1 MPLQSAIRFASKKYL
16 LSKNMHT
23 SASPDPSVSQ
33 LDISL
38 LGSFQLKL
46 DGQDIAGKLK
56 YRKAIY
62 LLAYLATAS
71 GRWIAR
77 EHLAELLWPDLPAA
91 SALTNLRQVLNN
103 LSKVINTP
111 MGAEVIQSRRDSI
124 AYFSDSRVHVDIA
137 SLLNEWQADDPG
149 NLFCSWLADS
159 FEPRLSQL
167 NHDFLERM
175 ELNVGTDLQ
184 AWIHQ
189 VRKQLRERW
198 RDLAARL
205 CREQE
210 KTGRIASAVA
220 IANQLWEQDSLNENT
235 AAKLIRL
242 LLSCGDFKR
251 ANFVLTALE
260 QNLLAAFGTRASAST
275 RRLLQQDP
283 MSTVVD
289 QKVTGEKQVSTII
302 RAITEIRWLTIAYVE
317 FDLSPHP
324 GADEADAVLRME
336 QILCAAQDKISLWGG
351 TCKQVFGQ
359 GFHASFGMHTEPEQ
373 AALRSI
379 YAAQEIMLAD
389 GARQHLRIGICAGNV
404 QCTVDE
410 MRFLGALPRK
420 VQEMCWSAAVGE
432 IVFDRMVAEQI
443 SSKLTNDAME
453 VLANDGY
460 ANDVIKYRLA
470 RQLMSTGGQQE
481 FPLVGRGEELQAVW
495 RHWQL
500 AKQAQPQWLIL
511 CGNAGMGKTRL
522 ATEVSRQL
530 DTAENLVI
538 RIYCTLE
545 YQHQSLAALRQAL
558 AELFALSPLKADE
571 YPRRIRA
578 CLRELVP
585 AYEPEEAML
594 HALISLFD
602 QSMQVEADSKNQI
615 FVALGT
621 LFDQLS
627 RQKTCLVLIDDFHW
641 SDFATREFLARYAGS
656 LEQQQLLL
664 LVTTR
669 PDAPLEHAGA
679 SPVII
684 ELSPLAFAAAEQ
696 MVAACDH
703 RHILSE
709 QEQTRIAHDCGG
721 VPLFIERLT
730 RSRTEDGQHH
740 LIPVKELLQSELDKL
755 GPYKNIL
762 QMAAVIGNNFN
773 ARILSGLLPDEDVA
787 GPLQLAIS
795 YRLIQAGAQH
805 GHYRFQHAL
814 IADAAYQSFPE
825 KQRRTAHLRVAEHLL
840 NEPGIAS
847 AEIAR
852 HFEEAHD
859 WQQAVAMWTISGQ
872 KALASEF
879 AMDALHDFGKALDIA
894 LQPQAGLAHLQ
905 ISLRLSMGNAALLCQ
920 GYGSQLGH
928 QQFLAVC
935 DSLNNLP
942 APDHEET
949 ESLFRAL
956 SGLYMGGSSQG
967 KSDGLGIARRLE
979 ELANTPAKR
988 LMACFALGNS
998 LFWRGLFV
1006 EALRYQ
1012 REGLS
1017 IAKRLS
1023 LEERQRYWGEDL
1035 EILIRAFLCW
1045 NLWFLGDAY
1054 AHELAIESTLLARE
1068 RKKSHALCF
1077 MLTFNTAMC
1086 WTAGQ
1091 RDEAAKLAGEGVQ
1104 LGTQFGFPLWQSM
1117 NSLFYL
1123 SAQANGNK
1131 LKDIMPALEAAENLH
1146 SAYRAGTTTASWVLA
1161 STLIKLQCWDEAKS
1175 LLDKTLS
1182 EIDKYEDYYCHA
1194 DLLRLS
1200 SLCLMQEGDIGLA
1213 SETLEQALQMA
1224 TAQGAVGLFDAIRQA
1239 MADCQLL
1246 QQKHALPQ

>member
-1 MPLQSAIRFASKKYL
+1 MHLPSDTRSISEKYL
-16 LSKNMHT
+16 SLLNMHT
-23 SASPDPSVSQ
+23 SALPDPSVSQ

-46 DGQDIAGKLK
+46 DGQDIAGRLK

-62 LLAYLATAS
+62 LLAYLVMAN
-71 GRWIAR
+71 GRWISR
-77 EHLAELLWPDLPAA
+77 EQLAELLWPDLPGAA
-91 SALTNLRQVLNN
+91 ALTNLRQVLNN
-103 LSKVINTP
+103 LSKVINTSV
-111 MGAEVIQSRRDSI
+111 GVDVIQSRRDSI
-124 AYFSDSRVHVDIA
+124 ACFFDARVHVDIA
-137 SLLNEWQADDPG
+137 FLLNDWRADDTDKV
-149 NLFCSWLADS
+149 FCAWLANS

-184 AWIHQ
+184 AWIHL

-251 ANFVLTALE
+251 ANFVLATLE

-289 QKVTGEKQVSTII
+289 LRVTGEKQVSVISK
-302 RAITEIRWLTIAYVE
+302 AVTEIRWLTLAYVE
-317 FDLSPHP
+317 FDLSPHA
-324 GADEADAVLRME
+324 GADEADAILRMD
-336 QILCAAQDKISLWGG
+336 QLLGAAQEKINLWGG
-351 TCKQVFGQ
+351 ACKPVFGQ

-389 GARQHLRIGICAGNV
+389 EARQHLRIGICAGNV
-404 QCTVDE
+404 QCTLDE
-410 MRFLGALPRK
+410 MRFLGTLPRLA
-420 VQEMCWSAAVGE
+420 QELCWSAAAGE
-432 IVFDRMVAEQI
+432 VVFDRIMAEQI
-443 SSKLTNDAME
+443 RSKLANNAIA
-453 VLANDGY
+453 VFANNHYAHGIPRYNLASQI
-460 ANDVIKYRLA
+460 V
-470 RQLMSTGGQQE
+470 STGGQQE
-481 FPLVGRGEELQAVW
+481 FPLVGRNEELQTIW
-495 RHWQL
+495 SHWQL

-511 CGNAGMGKTRL
+511 RGNAGMGKTRL

-530 DTAENLVI
+530 DTAENHVV

-545 YQHQSLAALRQAL
+545 YQHQSLAALRHAL
-558 AELFALSPLKADE
+558 SELFALSSLKVAE
-571 YPRRIRA
+571 YSGAIRA
-578 CLRELVP
+578 RLQELLP
-585 AYEPEEAML
+585 TYEPEEATL

-602 QSMQVEADSKNQI
+602 QDMLVETDSKNQI
-615 FVALGT
+615 FAALGL

-679 SPVII
+679 SPVVI
-684 ELSPLAFAAAEQ
+684 ELNPLAASAAEQ
-696 MVAACDH
+696 MVAACDR
-703 RHILSE
+703 RHLLSASE
-709 QEQTRIAHDCGG
+709 QARIAHDCGG
-721 VPLFIERLT
+721 IPLFIERLT

-762 QMAAVIGNNFN
+762 QMAAVVGNNFN
-773 ARILSGLLPDEDVA
+773 ARILRGLLPDEDVA

-825 KQRRTAHLRVAEHLL
+825 KQRRSAHLRVAEHLL

-859 WQQAVAMWTISGQ
+859 WQQAAAMWTISGQ

-979 ELANTPAKR
+979 ELADTPAKR

-1017 IAKRLS
+1017 IAKTLS

-1045 NLWFLGDAY
+1045 NLWFLGDGD
-1054 AHELAIESTLLARE
+1054 AHELAMESTLLARE

-1091 RDEAAKLAGEGVQ
+1091 MDKVAKLAGEGVQ

-1131 LKDIMPALEAAENLH
+1131 LKDIMPALQAAENLH

-1161 STLIKLQCWDEAKS
+1161 NTLIRLQCWDEARS

-1200 SLCLMQEGDIGLA
+1200 SLCFMQEGDIGLA

-1224 TAQGAVGLFDAIRQA
+1224 TAQGALGLFDAIRQA

>member
-1 MPLQSAIRFASKKYL
+1 MPLQFAIMFASEKYL
-16 LSKNMHT
+16 PSKNMHT
-23 SASPDPSVSQ
+23 LASPDPSTSQ

-38 LGSFQLKL
+38 LGNFQLKL
-46 DGQDIAGKLK
+46 DGHDIADKLK

-62 LLAYLATAS
+62 LLAYLAVAS
-71 GRWIAR
+71 SRWIAR
-77 EHLAELLWPDLPAA
+77 EQLAELLWPDLPGAA
-91 SALTNLRQVLNN
+91 ALTNLRQVLNN
-103 LSKVINTP
+103 LGKVINTSI
-111 MGAEVIQSRRDSI
+111 GVEVIQSKRDSI
-124 AYFSDSRVHVDIA
+124 AYFPDARVHVDIA
-137 SLLNEWQADDPG
+137 TLLNEWQADDPAD
-149 NLFCSWLADS
+149 LFCTWLTNS
-159 FEPRLSQL
+159 FEPKLSQL
-167 NHDFLERM
+167 NHDFLERL

-184 AWIHQ
+184 SWINQ
-189 VRKQLRERW
+189 MRKQLRERW

-210 KTGRIASAVA
+210 QAGRIASAVA
-220 IANQLWEQDSLNENT
+220 IANLLWEQDSLNENT
-235 AAKLIRL
+235 ASKLIRL

-251 ANFVLTALE
+251 ANFVLNTLE

-283 MSTVVD
+283 MLAVVD
-289 QKVTGEKQVSTII
+289 HDLTGKKQTSIVSK
-302 RAITEIRWLTIAYVE
+302 AVTEIRWLTFAYVD
-317 FDLSPHP
+317 FDLSRYA
-324 GADEADAVLRME
+324 GTDEADA
-336 QILCAAQDKISLWGG
+336 ILHMVQLLCTAREKISLWGG
-351 TCKQVFGQ
+351 ACQQIFGQ

-389 GARQHLRIGICAGNV
+389 DARQYLRIGICAGNV

-410 MRFLGALPRK
+410 MRFLGTLPRIA
-420 VQEMCWSAAVGE
+420 QELCWSASAGE
-432 IVFDRMVAEQI
+432 IVFDRILADQI
-443 SSKLTNDAME
+443 NSKLK
-453 VLANDGY
+453 
-460 ANDVIKYRLA
+460 NDVIQALAHNHYAHGIAKYRLA
-470 RQLMSTGGQQE
+470 RQLVSIGDQQE
-481 FPLVGRGEELQAVW
+481 FPLVGRSEELQTIW

-511 CGNAGMGKTRL
+511 RGNAGMGKTRL

-530 DTAENLVI
+530 DTAENRVI

-558 AELFALSPLKADE
+558 AELFALSAVKAED
-571 YPRRIRA
+571 YPVRIRA
-578 CLRELVP
+578 RLQELVP
-585 AYEPEEAML
+585 DSELDEAML
-594 HALISLFD
+594 HALVSLFD
-602 QSMQVEADSKNQI
+602 QSMWVEADSKNQI
-615 FVALGT
+615 FAALGM

-656 LEQQQLLL
+656 LEKQQLLL

-669 PDAPLEHAGA
+669 TDAPLEHAGA
-679 SPVII
+679 SPVVI
-684 ELSPLAFAAAEQ
+684 ELNPLAFSAAEQ
-696 MVAACDH
+696 MVAACDR
-703 RHILSE
+703 RHLLST
-709 QEQTRIAHDCGG
+709 QDQARIARDCGG
-721 VPLFIERLT
+721 IPLFIERLT
-730 RSRTEDGQHH
+730 LSHTEDGQHH
-740 LIPVKELLQSELDKL
+740 MISVKELLQSELDKL

-762 QMAAVIGNNFN
+762 QVAAVIGNNFN
-773 ARILSGLLPDEDVA
+773 GRVLSSLLPDEDVG
-787 GPLQLAIS
+787 GPLQLAIG
-795 YRLIQAGAQH
+795 YRLVQAGAQH
-805 GHYRFQHAL
+805 GQYRFQHAL

-825 KQRRTAHLRVAEHLL
+825 KQRRLTHQCVAEYLIK
-840 NEPGIAS
+840 ESGTSS

-852 HFEEAHD
+852 HFEEARD
-859 WQQAVAMWTISGQ
+859 WHQAASMWTISGQ
-872 KALASEF
+872 KALANEF

-894 LQPQAGLAHLQ
+894 LQPQSGLTHLQ
-905 ISLRLSMGNAALLCQ
+905 ISLRLSLGNAALLCQ

-928 QQFLAVC
+928 QQFRAVC
-935 DSLNNLP
+935 DRLNDLP

-979 ELANTPAKR
+979 ELADTPAKR
-988 LMACFALGNS
+988 LMACFSLGNS

-1006 EALRYQ
+1006 EALHYQ
-1012 REGLS
+1012 QEGLS
-1017 IAKRLS
+1017 IAKTLS
-1023 LEERQRYWGEDL
+1023 LEERQRYWAEDL

-1054 AHELAIESTLLARE
+1054 AHELARESTLLARE

-1091 RDEAAKLAGEGVQ
+1091 MDEVTMLAGEGVQ

-1131 LKDIMPALEAAENLH
+1131 LEDIKPALQAAENLH
-1146 SAYRAGTTTASWVLA
+1146 GAYRAGTTTASWVLA
-1161 STLIKLQCWDEAKS
+1161 STLIKLQCWEEAKS
-1175 LLDKTLS
+1175 LLEKTLS

-1200 SLCLMQEGDIGLA
+1200 SLCHMQEGDIDLA
-1213 SETLEQALQMA
+1213 IETLEKALKMA
-1224 TAQGAVGLFDAIRQA
+1224 TAQGALGLLDAIRQA
-1239 MADCQLL
+1239 IVDSQLL
-1246 QQKHALPQ
+1246 QQKHALLQ

>member
-1 MPLQSAIRFASKKYL
+1 MPLPYITRSISEKYL
-16 LSKNMHT
+16 SLLNMHT
-23 SASPDPSVSQ
+23 SALPDATVSQ

-46 DGQDIAGKLK
+46 DGRDIAGKLK

-62 LLAYLATAS
+62 LLAYLVMAS

-77 EHLAELLWPDLPAA
+77 EKLAELLWPDLPAA
-91 SALTNLRQVLNN
+91 AALTNLRQVLNN
-103 LSKVINTP
+103 LSKVINTSV
-111 MGAEVIQSRRDSI
+111 GVDVIQSRRDSI
-124 AYFSDSRVHVDIA
+124 ACFSDARVHVDIA
-137 SLLNEWQADDPG
+137 FLINDWQADDPDT
-149 NLFCSWLADS
+149 LFCAWLTNS
-159 FEPRLSQL
+159 FEPRLTEL

-210 KTGRIASAVA
+210 QTGRIASAVA
-220 IANQLWEQDSLNENT
+220 LANQLWEQDNLNENT

-251 ANFVLTALE
+251 ANVVLTTLE

-283 MSTVVD
+283 MPAVD
-289 QKVTGEKQVSTII
+289 DPIVTENKHAALISKSV
-302 RAITEIRWLTIAYVE
+302 TEIRWLTLAYVE
-317 FDLSPHP
+317 FDLLPHA
-324 GADEADAVLRME
+324 GTDEADLVLRMD
-336 QILCAAQDKISLWGG
+336 QLLCAVQEKISLWGG
-351 TCKQVFGQ
+351 TCTPVFGQ

-389 GARQHLRIGICAGNV
+389 QARQHLRIGICAGNV
-404 QCTVDE
+404 QCTHGE
-410 MRFLGALPRK
+410 MRFLGTLPRMA
-420 VQEMCWSAAVGE
+420 QELCWSAAVGD
-432 IVFDRMVAEQI
+432 IVFDSMMAEQI
-443 SSKLTNDAME
+443 RMK
-453 VLANDGY
+453 LANDAIAVSASKYY
-460 ANDVIKYRLA
+460 AHDMLRFKLA
-470 RQLMSTGGQQE
+470 RQTMNAEMQQE
-481 FPLVGRGEELQAVW
+481 FPLVGRAEELQMLWNHW
-495 RHWQL
+495 RL

-511 CGNAGMGKTRL
+511 RGNAGMGKTRL

-530 DTAENLVI
+530 DTADNHVI
-538 RIYCTLE
+538 RIFCTLE
-545 YQHQSLAALRQAL
+545 YQHQSLAALRH
-558 AELFALSPLKADE
+558 ALSELLALSSVKAGE
-571 YPRRIRA
+571 YSTSIRA
-578 CLRELVP
+578 RLQELLP
-585 AYEPEEAML
+585 DYEPEEATL

-602 QSMQVEADSKNQI
+602 QNMRVEADSKNQI
-615 FVALGT
+615 FAALGM

-627 RQKTCLVLIDDFHW
+627 RRKNCLVLIDDFHW

-656 LEQQQLLL
+656 LEQQRLLL

-679 SPVII
+679 SPVVI
-684 ELSPLAFAAAEQ
+684 ELSPLAVSASEQ

-703 RHILSE
+703 RHLLSATE
-709 QEQTRIAHDCGG
+709 QARIAQDCGG
-721 VPLFIERLT
+721 IPLFIERLT

-762 QMAAVIGNNFN
+762 QMAAVVGNNFH
-773 ARILSGLLPDEDVA
+773 ARILSSLLPDEDVG

-795 YRLIQAGAQH
+795 YRLIQASAQH
-805 GHYRFQHAL
+805 GHYHFQHAL

-840 NEPGIAS
+840 DEPGVSS
-847 AEIAR
+847 AEVAR
-852 HFEEAHD
+852 HFEEAHE
-859 WQQAVAMWTISGQ
+859 WQQAAALWTISGQ

-894 LQPQAGLAHLQ
+894 LQPHAGLTHLQ
-905 ISLRLSMGNAALLCQ
+905 IPLRLAMGNAALLCQ
-920 GYGSQLGH
+920 GYGSQLGY

-1012 REGLS
+1012 QEGLS
-1017 IAKRLS
+1017 IAKTLS
-1023 LEERQRYWGEDL
+1023 IEERQRYWGEDL

-1045 NLWFLGDAY
+1045 NLWFMGEGH
-1054 AHELAIESTLLARE
+1054 AHEMATESTLLARE

-1077 MLTFNTAMC
+1077 MLTFNTALC

-1091 RDEAAKLAGEGVQ
+1091 MEEAAKLAGEGVQ

-1131 LKDIMPALEAAENLH
+1131 LRDIRPALQASENLH

-1161 STLIKLQCWDEAKS
+1161 STLIRLQCWGEAKS
-1175 LLDKTLS
+1175 LLDKTLD

-1194 DLLRLS
+1194 DLLRLR
-1200 SLCLMQEGDIGLA
+1200 SLCHMHEGDIGLA
-1213 SETLEQALQMA
+1213 TEILEQALQMA

-1239 MADCQLL
+1239 MKDCQLL
-1246 QQKHALPQ
+1246 QQKHALLQ